1 MTDKENPLE
10 KLMTLQEVADYL
22 QIKERTIYQW
32 AQMDKIPGFKL
43 GSAWR
48 FKKSELDLWIEEQ
61 KRNTPRKDK
70 QA

>member
-1 MTDKENPLE
+1 MADKDIPPE

-22 QIKERTIYQW
+22 QIKERTIYLW
-32 AQMDKIPGFKL
+32 AQTGKIPGFKL

-48 FKKSELDLWIEEQ
+48 FKKDDLDLWIEEQ

-70 QA
+70 QK

>member
-1 MTDKENPLE
+1 MSDKETHPE

-32 AQMDKIPGFKL
+32 AQTGKIPGFKL

-48 FKKSELDLWIEEQ
+48 FKKDDLDLWIEEQ

-70 QA
+70 QK

>member
-1 MTDKENPLE
+1 MSDKETPPD

-32 AQMDKIPGFKL
+32 AQNGKIPGFKL

-48 FKKSELDLWIEEQ
+48 FKKADLDLWIEEQ

-70 QA
+70 LT